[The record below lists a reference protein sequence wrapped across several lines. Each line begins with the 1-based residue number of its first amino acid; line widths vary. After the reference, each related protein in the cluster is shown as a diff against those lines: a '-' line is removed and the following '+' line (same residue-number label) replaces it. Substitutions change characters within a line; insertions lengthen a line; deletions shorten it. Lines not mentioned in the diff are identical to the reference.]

1 MEGFLGY
8 ERTDGSAGI
17 RNHVAVVSTVSCA
30 NGTVQRIAREVPG
43 VVPILHTNGCGRGGC
58 DLVMH
63 SRTLQN
69 LCRNPNI
76 GALVIIGLGCEY
88 ITADSLHLVC
98 TLVGKPSE
106 KLVIQENGGS
116 TKTAEKGAGIA
127 RGFLRKLKEVKPAP
141 LPFDRLTVGLECGG
155 SDAFSGLTA
164 NPAIGVAAD
173 WIVDRGGR
181 VILTEVTEMKGTN
194 RILMDR
200 ACCPEVASRIDETI
214 NATSREADE
223 LLGDF
228 AKISI
233 SPGNMDGGMSSVL
246 EKSLGCIVK
255 GGTRPISEVV
265 DYAVI
270 PQKKGLVIMDG
281 PGYDSDSMTGIAAC
295 GCQMIL
301 FSTGR
306 GTPVGFPA
314 VPVIKISSNS
324 MIYRNLEPDIDINA
338 GAILEGKSID
348 EVGHEIIDMIKRV
361 ASGARSK
368 AELNEQEGI
377 LCMYTK
383 YRSF

>member
-1 MEGFLGY
+1 MESFLGY
-8 ERTDGSAGI
+8 ERPDGSAGI
-17 RNHVAVVSTVSCA
+17 RNHVAVISTVSCA
-30 NGTVQRIAREVPG
+30 NGVVQRIAREAPG
-43 VVPILHTNGCGRGGC
+43 IVPIIHTNGCGRGGF

-88 ITADSLHLVC
+88 ITADSLHLVSS
-98 TLVGKPSE
+98 LAGKPCE

-116 TKTAEKGAGIA
+116 TKTAEKGAKIA
-127 RGFLRKLKEVKPAP
+127 RGYLKMLETVKPAP
-141 LPFDRLTVGLECGG
+141 IPIEKLTVGLECGG

-173 WIVDRGGR
+173 WIVDHGGR
-181 VILTEVTEMKGTN
+181 VMLTEVTEMKGTN
-194 RILMDR
+194 QILMER
-200 ACCPEVASRIDETI
+200 ACCPEVARQIDETI
-214 NATSREADE
+214 LLTNREAGE

-255 GGTRPISEVV
+255 GGTRPIAEVV

-270 PQKKGLVIMDG
+270 PQKRGLVIMDG
-281 PGYDSDSMTGIAAC
+281 PGYDADSMTGLAAC
-295 GCQMIL
+295 GSQMIL

-324 MIYRNLEPDIDINA
+324 MIYRNLEPDIDVNA

-348 EVGHEIIDMIKRV
+348 EVGHEIIDLIRRI
-361 ASGARSK
+361 ASGAKSK